1 MILEWL
7 KASWHWIAGL
17 LGAGVALLAL
27 KLRLRSERQH
37 GRAEGIAEGKSLQ
50 AKETL
55 AQAELHRR
63 LEHKHIDAKAATE
76 AQAAMLRARR
86 DLTAI
91 ETPDE
96 LLRQL
101 DDFDER

>member
-1 MILEWL
+1 MIEWL
-7 KASWHWIAGL
+7 KASWGWIAGAI
-17 LGAGVALLAL
+17 GAVLAL
-27 KLRLRSERQH
+27 VGLRLKLRSERQH
-37 GRAEGIAEGKSLQ
+37 GRAEGLAEGKALQ

-55 AQAELHRR
+55 EQADLHRR
-63 LEHKHIDAKAATE
+63 LEAKHIDAKAATE

-86 DLTAI
+86 DLIAI

-101 DDFDER
+101 DDFEEK

>member
-1 MILEWL
+1 MEWIE
-7 KASWHWIAGL
+7 ASWGWIAGL
-17 LGAGVALLAL
+17 IAAAFGAIWLRL
-27 KLRLRSERQH
+27 KLRSTKEE
-37 GRAEGIAEGKSLQ
+37 GRAEGLVEGKSLQ
-50 AKETL
+50 VKETL

-63 LEHKHIDAKAATE
+63 LEHKHIDAKAAAE

-86 DLTAI
+86 DLAAI

-101 DDFDER
+101 DDFEER